1 MTFELVRGS
10 GNSVMS
16 TVRIG
21 SHNANCDLW
30 WCESKQEYHWCLVWE
45 DGSGAYGTHLHSGF
59 APTKNK
65 ARADVVKTIL
75 WIEDM
80 WPRHEYFDFTGL

>member
-30 WCESKQEYHWCLVWE
+30 WCERKQEWHWMLVWE
-45 DGSGAYGTHLHSGF
+45 DGSPWGTHVHDGS
-59 APTKNK
+59 APTKTK

-75 WIEDM
+75 WIEDR
-80 WPRHEYFDFTGL
+80 WPHHTYFDFTQ